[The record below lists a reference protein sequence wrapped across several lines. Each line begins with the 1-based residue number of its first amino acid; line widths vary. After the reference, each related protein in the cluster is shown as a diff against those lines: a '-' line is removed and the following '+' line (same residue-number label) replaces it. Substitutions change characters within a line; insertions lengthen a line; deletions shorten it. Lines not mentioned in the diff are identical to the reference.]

1 VALIKISEN
10 HTMEPEEVLDV
21 AKGLA
26 ARLEQDHGVIAKW
39 GENSVILSGKGV
51 SGTLNVSSNRL
62 DIEVKLG
69 MAFSLFKG
77 VVEREMRD
85 YLKRHIH

>member
-1 VALIKISEN
+1 MALIKIAEN
-10 HTMEPEEVLDV
+10 HTMDPAEVIEV

-26 ARLEQDHGVIAKW
+26 ARLERDHGVTAKW
-39 GENSVILSGKGV
+39 SESSVLLSGKGV
-51 SGTLNVSSNRL
+51 SGTLKVSPNRL